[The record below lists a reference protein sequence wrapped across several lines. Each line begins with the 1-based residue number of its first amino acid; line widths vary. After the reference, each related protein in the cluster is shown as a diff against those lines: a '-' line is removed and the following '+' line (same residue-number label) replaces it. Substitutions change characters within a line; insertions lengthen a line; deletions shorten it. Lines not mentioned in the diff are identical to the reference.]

1 MPTPTDNSTFKT
13 LFAST
18 CSCSECQSAVG
29 PLAYLADL
37 LKYSLDH
44 IKEFPPGG
52 IGPMGPIDIEYF
64 ETAFYQPFEALTF
77 SCEQMNKKV
86 CQIRAAIE
94 TLNRYVSIE
103 TNLETGN
110 TLAADIQAYC
120 LKTYSEILI
129 QLGTSFEELRNIQN
143 GTSAEKAKLAERL
156 NIPYAENAGSELTNL
171 FLNNDSTDMTQAN
184 IEQLF
189 GIVDT
194 ERDPFSDGLKEN
206 DSTGNIKKWYFS
218 GYQWGLNTDTEGF
231 IYLKIDTTPTP
242 DDIVEVYMNEAL
254 SVKVAEGAVDS
265 TTLTVKL
272 SQYNQSGLTGILQLK
287 SGYAADAD
295 IRISLVPRFLSW
307 QFKYL
312 YENIWKG
319 IDNKIKAS
327 NYIDKTPCIDPD
339 VVSLEDLQDPNVTS
353 GFDIE
358 SGITSADNAANIWN
372 KRNKLL
378 SDKKG
383 VIKTAR
389 EGASDSLITTGTLA
403 SPVAQTLI
411 GNDLYILNKSASTA
425 GDIIKKHN
433 VSTNANADVTLTGS
447 FSNPEGIT
455 HYMLGVTPILL
466 IADTGNNQIKRRDDG
481 STTVAIGTTST
492 GTKLGLFNAP
502 KDVTVDA
509 SNNLIVADSGNNRIQ
524 VLNMGWLNKYKADA
538 ALTPDGPK
546 SIKTDKYGNVYIADT
561 TKHRILKYGAD
572 GLLEWNLGKVSGG
585 TPVAGTGDLEFDSP
599 LGIAVDNEGNIY
611 VSDTL
616 NDRIQKI
623 GADGEFKTKWGSAGS
638 GDNQLQN
645 PVGITFHLKSNGD
658 RFVAVADTGNSRIQV
673 FNQEG
678 EYLHT
683 LGTTGVPGDD
693 DEHFNSPVDVAFD
706 KTGNC
711 YVADKANHKIKK
723 YNNTLSYVGVVTWDT
738 YKSEGTSYVFEPSGI
753 YIDAD
758 DSVYI
763 SVKDGASTYTHPAV
777 VRTTTANSTSGN
789 GDALRWGDGD
799 EGNLFTN
806 QLSTPLGLCCDAKGF
821 VFVADG
827 SSTAKIHKFRMPYA
841 IGSSGSGDGQLSG
854 PTGITLAAD
863 RTCYV
868 ADSGNNRVQ
877 QFTLD
882 GTYIRK
888 WNTKEVDGAP
898 VTLSGLYKIY
908 ADSWGYVYIT
918 ENTGG
923 LHAVHK
929 YEGTGKYLRTFTGY
943 GVSPTAFLGTSSI
956 ISTPDNQNLYITDYV
971 SSGAQ
976 KLIKLNQLYGL
987 GAAVSTGLGTTLVD
1001 LIALRNTRINGEED
1015 DFEDGLEAIRMDK
1028 VSFSYLMNFADAV
1041 NRVPVPANILDSE
1054 WDTVYDILVRSYKL
1068 KNYYLTST
1076 SSEENGWK
1084 RQEEDSGI
1092 VLSPRYFKVLS
1103 AAKESEVILNPWR
1116 TLRSERKNQVKEL
1129 KARLQQMESAKS
1141 DLEKLTDAV
1150 QDENLRA
1157 LRDALII
1164 AAKYI
1169 RPDEQ
1174 PSKDDSLEVKAYE
1187 LGRRLFIDF
1196 KNNCCSKTTR
1206 VAQAMEVVQG
1216 IMNAI
1221 RSGIILDIFP
1231 LLTLDSDYQ
1240 DEQWIWI
1247 GSYEKWRAGMFVSLY
1262 PENILLPQLKEQK
1275 TKSFKEIISQS
1286 SGNLRFNP
1294 NQAKEL
1300 ESDYNAYLSAIL
1312 NLRINSL
1319 CLAYNSSGKEEYH
1332 FFATAAN
1339 SKETYGTVYWST
1351 SDQEKTDERTA
1362 WETVPGTNNKVR
1374 KIIGS
1379 EVYRNNKDERHVYL
1393 FIRVKSGAEEK
1404 FAVQRYNLSTLEW
1417 DDEYT
1422 EIGDALGTA
1431 TVIMRQRY
1439 GGADEDQAP
1448 KFGIATNKKLFMAT
1462 LTSDGMDVEEDPV
1475 VIQDTYWMIRR
1486 QETKNNNLFNVGMG
1500 FIAGGTAGS
1509 LLGHKLGLIK
1519 SGGLLYENPE
1529 IYPLWVKQLHAYIK
1543 INGVFDIFL
1552 THHCDVSHPA
1562 FADWNNLSHTPYA
1575 IVTNNK
1581 QPGSSSKIKLNG
1593 LNKDHRFVSAFRQPG
1608 NATIFSFWVSRIN
1621 GVVKMHVLTFSN
1633 TGSVE
1638 ANGSFLTGQWIRRPN
1653 AEKEL
1658 KLNYIKPY
1666 RRDEASDSS
1675 TKLTVLVE
1683 NDNRNTLK
1691 TFQYNAT
1698 TKQIICVKTKTLH
1711 LNRNSDNF
1719 NKMSPSNR
1727 AANMKALYEENKD
1740 APLSDIRCLD
1750 EYFYFVP
1757 TQLAL
1762 QLQKRGFYQ
1771 EALDRY
1777 RLIYDYRQQSNQRKI
1792 YYGLVKEAAIKNVV
1806 SGSIDWI
1813 NSPLNPHAVA
1823 VQRTNSYT
1831 RFTLLSIARC
1841 FIEYGD
1847 SEFTM
1852 DNAETNPR
1860 ARAFYEFAISLLKDP
1875 VLTTTEESDCSSIIK
1890 ELNARDSVFTATN
1903 TIQWNGQWLSLKEQI
1918 SQVKDKTLLEALVED
1933 ILTTYIHESIIADDI
1948 PEGLSDAYNALVEV
1962 FVHEQTIFTYPDK
1975 AVGGLTK
1982 QKEACR
1988 LALKAED
1995 GVINKLAQHV
2005 AVMAAD
2011 TFFNRV
2017 SSSTGLNAEFL
2028 RENTGTTSL
2037 GHSWLNTA
2045 VLLNPPAFDYAVP
2058 IALTTVYD
2066 ASSSESFTPNY
2077 LTVNTIDL
2085 LSPDASAL
2093 NAQITAQRPINNIYN
2108 GNNVVRKSTGLG
2120 LVLSTYQSQFIYC
2133 IPNNPVKFYYTMH
2146 AEMNLFKLRNCM
2158 NIAGVQRELDPYAA
2172 PTDTTSGLPYI
2183 GIGGQIQYAGTP
2195 KYNPSIYRYEVLIE
2209 RAKQLGNLAQQME
2222 SAMLASLE
2230 KRDAEDYSR
2239 QKAKQELQLGRQNV
2253 KLNNLRIKTAEEEV
2267 KLAELQKERS
2277 EFMEDYYSD
2286 LLAEGLSTGELASLS
2301 AYATAS
2307 TAVVATG
2314 GTDASA
2320 VINAISASAQMLS
2333 QMASFARR
2341 AQEWQFQRGLASW
2354 DVKLGSQGVK
2364 IANSRLRVSGQE
2376 LRISEMQAD
2385 FADDSLNFLENK
2397 FTNTELYEWMS
2408 GVLSGVYMSF
2418 LQMATSMAKAAQDQ
2432 LAFER
2437 QETPMQ
2443 IIKDNYWDQPQVP
2456 GDDKQPQRLGL
2467 TGSARLLQDIYQ
2479 LDQTAFDKDVRKNE
2493 LSKTFSLASL
2503 NPVSF
2508 AMFRDTGILK
2518 FSTPIE
2524 AFDRDFPGQ
2533 YLRLIKKVKTSVIAL
2548 IPPTQGIKAKLIHG
2562 GISTVQ
2568 VKNNQAI
2575 IDRELKRLPESV
2587 TLTSPTDATGLFEMQ
2602 TVSAKLNPFEGSG
2615 VAVNAWE
2622 FQMPKPANNFDFNT
2636 IADVLITIEYT
2647 SLDDGIFRSKLIK
2660 QFNNDPDTGEQM
2672 RMYSFRNDFADQWY
2686 ELSNKINP
2694 NEACSVF
2701 FETLLADIPPNV
2713 KNAQLSGVAFY
2724 FSRKEGIT
2732 DEIMLT
2738 ELEYTPDNDPEN
2750 PIEYIA
2756 ANDESGITSVK
2767 GRISSKD
2774 NTGSELTEFQSVSI
2788 EGTWQL
2794 RVQDTKQFN
2803 EGNIEDIIFVLYYS
2817 GDTTAWPKGL
2827 M

>member
-1 MPTPTDNSTFKT
+1 M
-13 LFAST
+13 
-18 CSCSECQSAVG
+18 
-29 PLAYLADL
+29 
-37 LKYSLDH
+37 KYSLDH
-44 IKEFPPGG
+44 IKEFPSGGG
-52 IGPMGPIDIEYF
+52 IEPLTPINIEYF

-77 SCEQMNKKV
+77 SCDQMNKKV
-86 CQIRAAIE
+86 CQVRAAIE

-129 QLGTSFEELRNIQN
+129 QLGTSFEELRNVQN

-194 ERDPFSDGLKEN
+194 ERDPFCDGLKEN
-206 DSTGNIKKWYFS
+206 DVSGSLKKWYFN
-218 GYQWGLNTDTEGF
+218 GYQWGLNTDEEGF
-231 IYLKIDTTPTP
+231 IYLKIDTTPSP
-242 DDIVEVYMNEAL
+242 DVVEVYMNEGPGGL
-254 SVKVAEGAVDS
+254 ENKIAEGFVDS
-265 TTLTVKL
+265 TTFTVKL

-287 SGYAADAD
+287 TGYTEEDN

-319 IDNKIKAS
+319 IDYKLLDS
-327 NYIDKTPCIDPD
+327 NYIDETPCIDPD
-339 VVSLEDLQDPNVTS
+339 VVSLEDLQNPNVTS
-353 GFDIE
+353 DFVI
-358 SGITSADNAANIWN
+358 SAAINENDTAANIWN

-383 VIKTAR
+383 DIKEDR
-389 EGASDSLITTGTLA
+389 EDASDSLITTETLA
-403 SPVAQTLI
+403 SPVAQTI
-411 GNDLYILNKSASTA
+411 VGNFSYVLNKTA
-425 GDIIKKHN
+425 AG
-433 VSTNANADVTLTGS
+433 AGTLIAITDLLTEEPPPLPDPAYLPIAGS

-455 HYMLGVTPILL
+455 HYMLGVDPIFL
-466 IADTGNNQIKRRDDG
+466 IADTGNNQIKRRDSDAV
-481 STTVAIGTTST
+481 TTNIGTTST

-502 KDVTVDA
+502 KDVTVDTN
-509 SNNLIVADSGNNRIQ
+509 NNLIVADSGNNRIQ

-611 VSDTL
+611 VSDTF

-623 GADGEFKTKWGSAGS
+623 GVDGEFKAKWGSAGA

-693 DEHFNSPVDVAFD
+693 DEHFNTPVDVAFD
-706 KTGNC
+706 KAGNC
-711 YVADKANHKIKK
+711 YVADQANHKIKK
-723 YNNTLSYVGVVTWDT
+723 YNNTLSYVGVVTWST
-738 YKSEGTSYVFEPSGI
+738 YKSEGTTYVFEPSGI
-753 YIDAD
+753 YIDAND
-758 DSVYI
+758 VVYI
-763 SVKDGASTYTHPAV
+763 SVKDGASTYDNPAV
-777 VRTTTANSTSGN
+777 VRTTTSNSTSGS

-863 RTCYV
+863 GTCYV

-877 QFTLD
+877 QFRLD

-918 ENTGG
+918 ENNGS

-929 YEGTGKYLRTFTGY
+929 YEGTGKYLRTFTQYVG
-943 GVSPTAFLGTSSI
+943 SPTDFLGTSSI

-971 SSGAQ
+971 TSGAQ
-976 KLIKLNQLYGL
+976 KLIKINQLYGL
-987 GAAVSTGLGTTLVD
+987 GAAVSTGLGTTLAD
-1001 LIALRNTRINGEED
+1001 LVALRNTSLNGEED
-1015 DFEDGLEAIRMDK
+1015 DFEEGLEAIRMNK
-1028 VSFSYLMNFADAV
+1028 VSFNYLMNFADAV
-1041 NRVPVPANILDSE
+1041 NRVPVAANILDSE

-1076 SSEENGWK
+1076 SSEDDGWK

-1092 VLSPRYFKVLS
+1092 VLSPRFFKVLS

-1129 KARLQQMESAKS
+1129 KARLQQMEAAKS

-1174 PSKDDSLEVKAYE
+1174 PSKDDPLEVKAYE

-1216 IMNAI
+1216 IMNAV

-1275 TKSFKEIISQS
+1275 TSAFKEIIIQS

-1294 NQAKEL
+1294 TQAKEL
-1300 ESDYNAYLSAIL
+1300 ESNYRTYTSAIL
-1312 NLRINSL
+1312 NLKISSL
-1319 CLAYNSSGKEEYH
+1319 CLAFNDSNKEDYYFFANSS
-1332 FFATAAN
+1332 T
-1339 SKETYGTVYWST
+1339 SSETYGTVYWAS
-1351 SDQEKTDERTA
+1351 SNQEKLNERTA
-1362 WETVPGTNNKVR
+1362 WEPVPGTNNKVK

-1379 EVYRNNKDERHVYL
+1379 EVFRNNKDERHVYL
-1393 FIRVKSGAEEK
+1393 FIRVKSGVEEK

-1422 EIGDALGTA
+1422 EIGDPLGAA
-1431 TVIMRQRY
+1431 TIIMRQRY
-1439 GGADEDQAP
+1439 GGNLADTTKILENQVPEFA
-1448 KFGIATNKKLFMAT
+1448 IAINGKLVLVS
-1462 LTSDGMDVEEDPV
+1462 LTRDGMDVEEDPV
-1475 VIQDTYWMIRR
+1475 VVQDVYKIWRKEESSTNRLL
-1486 QETKNNNLFNVGMG
+1486 NAGVG
-1500 FIAGGTAGS
+1500 FVAGGG
-1509 LLGHKLGLIK
+1509 LGAAVGYKLGLIK
-1519 SGGLLYENPE
+1519 SGGGEVEKDEL
-1529 IYPLWVKQLHAYIK
+1529 YPLWVKQLHAYIK
-1543 INGVFDIFL
+1543 ITDVFDIVL
-1552 THHCDVSHPA
+1552 THHCDVSRPA
-1562 FADWNNLSHTPYA
+1562 SVDRNNVSHTPYA
-1575 IVTNNK
+1575 ILTNK
-1581 QPGSSSKIKLNG
+1581 QLPGSSTKIALIG
-1593 LNKDHRFVSAFRQPG
+1593 LNKDHRFVSAFRVP
-1608 NATIFSFWVSRIN
+1608 ATKSILSFWMNKIN
-1621 GVVKMHVLTFSN
+1621 GSVKLHVLTFSDSGQVTVN
-1633 TGSVE
+1633 TSNQ
-1638 ANGSFLTGQWIRRPN
+1638 AGQILD
-1653 AEKEL
+1653 ATKAGDEL
-1658 KLNYIKPY
+1658 SLNYIKPY
-1666 RRDEASDSS
+1666 RRQEQSDSS
-1675 TKLTVLVE
+1675 TDFVLLVE
-1683 NDNRNTLK
+1683 KNNKSTLSRIK
-1691 TFQYNAT
+1691 YNST
-1698 TKQIICVKTKTLH
+1698 TKQIVETKIKDLH

-1719 NKMSPSNR
+1719 NKMTPSNR

-1740 APLSDIRCLD
+1740 VPVSDIRCLD

-1757 TQLAL
+1757 IQLAL

-1777 RLIYDYRQQSNQRKI
+1777 RLIYDYTQQPNQRKV
-1792 YYGLVKEAAIKNVV
+1792 YYGLVKEASIANVV
-1806 SGSIDWI
+1806 TGSQDWI

-1823 VQRTNSYT
+1823 VQRANSYT

-1860 ARAFYEFAISLLKDP
+1860 ARTFYEFAISLLKDP
-1875 VLTTTEESDCSSIIK
+1875 VLTTTEENDCKTILK
-1890 ELNARDSVFTATN
+1890 ELNVRDAIFTSSSTL
-1903 TIQWNGQWLSLKEQI
+1903 QWNRQWLTLKEQI
-1918 SQVKDKTLLEALVED
+1918 SQVKDKTLLEELVND
-1933 ILTTYIHESIIADDI
+1933 ILTIYIPGVISDNDI
-1948 PEGLSDAYNALVEV
+1948 PEGLSDAYTALVDTIV
-1962 FVHEQTIFTYPDK
+1962 QEQTIFTYPDK
-1975 AVGGLTK
+1975 AADGLAK

-1995 GVINKLAQHV
+1995 GVINNLAQRV
-2005 AVMAAD
+2005 ATLAAD

-2017 SSSTGLNAEFL
+2017 SSATGLNAEFL
-2028 RENTGTTSL
+2028 RENTGTISF

-2045 VLLNPPAFDYAVP
+2045 VSLSPPTFDYASPV
-2058 IALTTVYD
+2058 ALITTYD
-2066 ASSSESFTPNY
+2066 AGSPSCFTPGY
-2077 LTVNTIDL
+2077 LEVNSIDM
-2085 LSPDASAL
+2085 LSPNPSAL
-2093 NAQITAQRPINNIYN
+2093 NAQVTAQRPV
-2108 GNNVVRKSTGLG
+2108 NNVYDANNDVRKRTGLG
-2120 LVLSTYQSQFIYC
+2120 PVLSTYQSQFIYC
-2133 IPNNPVKFYYTMH
+2133 IPNNPVKFYYSLY

-2253 KLNNLRIKTAEEEV
+2253 KLNNLRVKTAEEEV

-2277 EFMEDYYSD
+2277 EFMEDYYSE
-2286 LLAEGLSTGELASLS
+2286 LLSVGLSTAEIGSIAAFSGAQVAFMAASS
-2301 AYATAS
+2301 TATAAPS
-2307 TAVVATG
+2307 S
-2314 GTDASA
+2314 DKSF
-2320 VINAISASAQMLS
+2320 ISANIGQALSSAASILS
-2333 QMASFARR
+2333 QMASYARR

-2533 YLRLIKKVKTSVIAL
+2533 YLRLIKKVKTSIIAL

-2587 TLTSPTDATGLFEMQ
+2587 TLTSPNDSTGMFEMQ
-2602 TVSAKLNPFEGSG
+2602 SVSAKLNPFEGSG

-2694 NEACSVF
+2694 NEACSVS

-2788 EGTWQL
+2788 EGTWQF